1 MSAWFHQNQ
10 DVVVQTQDL
19 ESELE
24 VFLDSANN
32 FVSLTKSQMYDSL
45 NLNSTQI
52 TYMNQAFNMFYNKLS
67 SDQDTINYLDT
78 VVSAFNNFENVVL
91 YDNSLDS
98 SQKVIILMTSSV
110 LKHSFCYWNS
120 NLDFF
125 YNSSY
130 GKRNFQFLWS
140 WNWGKALKAVAFVA
154 ESDAVGALA
163 GAIAAGIA
171 AAPVNVVPAA
181 GQITYGAA
189 IGYTAVGTGVGNSIL
204 DAYNKWGRQTH

>member
-67 SDQDTINYLDT
+67 SDQDTINVDNKIIEKKL
-78 VVSAFNNFENVVL
+78 NF
-91 YDNSLDS
+91 
-98 SQKVIILMTSSV
+98 SV
-110 LKHSFCYWNS
+110 M
-120 NLDFF
+120 FF
-125 YNSSY
+125 
-130 GKRNFQFLWS
+130 
-140 WNWGKALKAVAFVA
+140 
-154 ESDAVGALA
+154 
-163 GAIAAGIA
+163 
-171 AAPVNVVPAA
+171 
-181 GQITYGAA
+181 ITTPFG
-189 IGYTAVGTGVGNSIL
+189 
-204 DAYNKWGRQTH
+204 

>member
-45 NLNSTQI
+45 NLNSIQI
-52 TYMNQAFNMFYNKLS
+52 TYMNQAFNMIYNKLS

-91 YDNSLDS
+91 SDNSLDS
-98 SQKVIILMTSSV
+98 SQKAIILLTSSV

-120 NLDFF
+120 NLDLF